1 MSANLLDAIGRRTVR
16 FTPLVPVPEGCV
28 IVAPEAVKIEAVGKV
43 STLRKLG
50 GVARVAGQRAGRN
63 RTLGAAVGAA
73 RTTFRSF
80 ARAGHQLWLEVT
92 GTVFLVMAVF
102 GGVTGVREYT
112 KYTAGQATLG
122 RVVIVACFT
131 LTFAWFGLSSFT
143 RARRKSQR
151 S

>member
-1 MSANLLDAIGRRTVR
+1 
-16 FTPLVPVPEGCV
+16 
-28 IVAPEAVKIEAVGKV
+28 
-43 STLRKLG
+43 LG
-50 GVARVAGQRAGRN
+50 VVARVAGQRASRN
-63 RTLGAAVGAA
+63 RTLGAAMGAV

-92 GTVFLVMAVF
+92 GTVFLVMALF
-102 GGVTGVREYT
+102 GGVTGFHEYT
-112 KYTAGQATLG
+112 KYAAGQATLG

-131 LTFAWFGLSSFT
+131 LTFTWFGLSSFM